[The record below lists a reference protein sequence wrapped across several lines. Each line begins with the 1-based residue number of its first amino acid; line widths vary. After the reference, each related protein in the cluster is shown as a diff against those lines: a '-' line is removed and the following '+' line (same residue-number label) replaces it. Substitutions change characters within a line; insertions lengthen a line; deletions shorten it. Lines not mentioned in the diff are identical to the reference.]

1 MAANLAARAPLRG
14 VDTVPWPTGARHDY
28 LIQLRVLLFDG
39 ATPEDS
45 LSSDAEA
52 RVSVGWEIIGPRD
65 GSVLSRGITDFREP
79 WTVGEYGVL
88 VALLDTGL
96 GVLADDLV
104 KAIEDLA
111 SP

>member
-1 MAANLAARAPLRG
+1 
-14 VDTVPWPTGARHDY
+14 
-28 LIQLRVLLFDG
+28 
-39 ATPEDS
+39 
-45 LSSDAEA
+45 
-52 RVSVGWEIIGPRD
+52 
-65 GSVLSRGITDFREP
+65 VLSRGITDFREP